1 MAFAV
6 VAALSGCGGGPGAS
20 EAASEP
26 AASVT
31 SAAPPP
37 EEVTLAQLDASKIP
51 VRGAPDWMADDGTDL
66 FVKTD
71 SGSVA
76 VIDPDKST
84 EARVL
89 PLGAGGLCQG
99 IGAGSGMVWSCDPNP
114 SGTTDDVLRVNLKSG
129 KAERFEVGK
138 RPDQGNLAV
147 AAGRVWVIT
156 DAGLV
161 GMNVATGQP
170 DPPVDLRVPGTDL
183 ALTDEKAYVV
193 SRGAGAVVSV
203 DLAGRR
209 VLAQAN
215 VADARAVAVA
225 DEVWVTTGSE
235 LVALEKEG
243 LKETARIPIKGEL
256 CSVAAD
262 GDRVF
267 VIGTEPVLTEVDA
280 TTHQVSRVVTDAN
293 SECGDIHAAF
303 GSIWLSDNVGD
314 VVHRV
319 PLQRK

>member
-1 MAFAV
+1 
-6 VAALSGCGGGPGAS
+6 
-20 EAASEP
+20 
-26 AASVT
+26 
-31 SAAPPP
+31 
-37 EEVTLAQLDASKIP
+37 
-51 VRGAPDWMADDGTDL
+51 MADDGTDL

-76 VIDPDKST
+76 VIDPDKSA
-84 EARVL
+84 EARLL

-161 GMNVATGQP
+161 GLNVATGQP
-170 DPPVDLRVPGTDL
+170 DPPVDLGVPGTDL
-183 ALTDEKAYVV
+183 AATDERAYVV

-203 DLAGRR
+203 DLTGRR
-209 VLAQAN
+209 VLAQSN

-225 DEVWVTTGSE
+225 DEVWVVTGSE
-235 LVALEKEG
+235 LVALDKEG
-243 LKETARIPIKGEL
+243 LKESARVPIEGEL
-256 CSVAAD
+256 CSVAVD

-267 VIGTEPVLTEVDA
+267 VIGTEPLLTEVDA
-280 TTHQVSRVVTDAN
+280 TTDQVSRVVTDAN

-303 GSIWLSDNVGD
+303 DSIWLSDNVGD
-314 VVHRV
+314 VVYRV
-319 PLQRK
+319 PLQMK